1 MTVEIKPGVELTP
14 EQKAELAKENAKITA
29 DAHIQ
34 AANRREQDEREN
46 PLVQTVADSIKDKL
60 QKLPPEEE
68 GQ

>member
-1 MTVEIKPGVELTP
+1 MTIEIKPGVELTP
-14 EQKAELAKENAKITA
+14 EQKAELAKENEKITA

-34 AANRREQDEREN
+34 AANRREQDEREH